1 MIDFLIKIQAF
12 LVSLFPHRTI
22 VVDTETTGLVNGELL
37 QVALVSGTG
46 RVLFNKFIK
55 PDIASEWPE
64 AQKINHISPKMVKH
78 CQHIASYVPLINAY
92 LKHTKT
98 LIGYN
103 HIRFDIPILERYGIS
118 TEARLVD
125 IMLDDTAK
133 RTKPGERRPKWRK
146 LTITARQYGYFF
158 SAHDALE
165 DCFATLHV
173 NAFMHP
179 SINTLLYLLRKA
191 LRILVGAMWI
201 GSCYEFYKQAP
212 EADLSLLVG
221 VPFMAVASWSYVYGP
236 IIGAIATLIGVS
248 LCLAGHPIV
257 MSLTLMAILLGL
269 LYGIIKCPRT
279 WGNRGVL
286 CVVST
291 IGVGM
296 LFIEAVSGIFG
307 SHTQA
312 LTTIIEN
319 PVSIIITMVIGIP
332 LYFLLNKYLKRVL

>member
-158 SAHDALE
+158 SAHD
-165 DCFATLHV
+165 
-173 NAFMHP
+173 
-179 SINTLLYLLRKA
+179 YL
-191 LRILVGAMWI
+191 
-201 GSCYEFYKQAP
+201 
-212 EADLSLLVG
+212 
-221 VPFMAVASWSYVYGP
+221 
-236 IIGAIATLIGVS
+236 
-248 LCLAGHPIV
+248 IV
-257 MSLTLMAILLGL
+257 M
-269 LYGIIKCPRT
+269 YP
-279 WGNRGVL
+279 
-286 CVVST
+286 
-291 IGVGM
+291 
-296 LFIEAVSGIFG
+296 
-307 SHTQA
+307 
-312 LTTIIEN
+312 
-319 PVSIIITMVIGIP
+319 
-332 LYFLLNKYLKRVL
+332 